1 MAGRGAGREDG
12 RLARSPL
19 ARSWWD
25 LDAVRLVPCGLAI
38 LFWLLVLIRWRGAT
52 LRIVAHFSNLVL
64 ISAFFGLGPGV
75 LLRRLRTPL

>member
-1 MAGRGAGREDG
+1 MAGRGAGQKDG
-12 RLARSPL
+12 RLARS
-19 ARSWWD
+19 R
-25 LDAVRLVPCGLAI
+25 
-38 LFWLLVLIRWRGAT
+38 